1 MGEIYRATDT
11 ALGRDV
17 AIKVLFAHLA
27 SDEDVRARFTR
38 EALAAA
44 RLSGEPHTVAIYDIG
59 EADGRPFIVMEYLP
73 GGSLAERLESGRPP
87 PAEALAWIDE
97 AARALDAAHGRGV
110 VHRDV
115 KPANLLLDGAG
126 HVHVADFGIAS
137 AAGLDSHTQTGV
149 VLGTLGYLSPEQAA
163 GGKATPASDVYALAV
178 VAAELLGPE
187 APTAI
192 DRGLAPDPADRY
204 ASAGELAAA
213 LRAAYAAAEPPTLV
227 MAAEPRRSHRTA
239 LAVAVGLLAV
249 GGATAALL
257 TTMGAGASSPPP
269 QPPTVSVVRTVTV
282 PAPLPTEPA
291 PPPPKPEKHP
301 EPAKHDHGHH
311 DHGDKK
317 EKKD

>member
-73 GGSLAERLESGRPP
+73 GGSLAERLEAGQPA

-187 APTAI
+187 APAAAI
-192 DRGLAPDPADRY
+192 DRGLAHDPADRY

-213 LRAAYAAAEPPTLV
+213 LRAAYAGAEPPTVV
-227 MAAEPRRSHRTA
+227 MEPERRRSRRTA
-239 LAVAVGLLAV
+239 LAVAAGLLAV

-257 TTMGAGASSPPP
+257 TTIGAGASSPPP
-269 QPPTVSVVRTVTV
+269 QPHTVSVFQTVTV

-291 PPPPKPEKHP
+291 TTLAPQPPEKPE
-301 EPAKHDHGHH
+301 KHDHGHH
-311 DHGDKK
+311 GHGHH
-317 EKKD
+317 EKD